1 MGKIRNSQLQK
12 MTENMILL
20 LSVSISRAQ
29 RRVPGWEGH
38 EWVLLG
44 ASCRCSYILLSP
56 IAKEQKMAMATSRHA
71 GKNLSHRMKHIVVS

>member
-1 MGKIRNSQLQK
+1 MGKIHNSQLQK
-12 MTENMILL
+12 MTENMIML

-29 RRVPGWEGH
+29 RRVPGCEGR

-56 IAKEQKMAMATSRHA
+56 IATEQKMVMATSRHA
-71 GKNLSHRMKHIVVS
+71 GKSLSHMMKHIVVS

>member
-1 MGKIRNSQLQK
+1 MGKILNSQLQK
-12 MTENMILL
+12 MAENMIMF

-44 ASCRCSYILLSP
+44 ASCRCSYIILSP
-56 IAKEQKMAMATSRHA
+56 IATKQKMAMAISRHA
-71 GKNLSHRMKHIVVS
+71 GKSLSYVMKHTVVS